1 MTGCTEKAFE
11 VLLDNKQ
18 YLWELTVHISLGK
31 QRLIVHA
38 ADKDWVSLEGQFW
51 LQDFF
56 DSIEQEHTAA
66 LIFFFFD
73 LRDIPNHSGV
83 STLTHTEKISAKV
96 KNLLSSFV
104 CY

>member
-38 ADKDWVSLEGQFW
+38 ADKDWVSLEGQF
-51 LQDFF
+51 
-56 DSIEQEHTAA
+56 
-66 LIFFFFD
+66 
-73 LRDIPNHSGV
+73 
-83 STLTHTEKISAKV
+83 
-96 KNLLSSFV
+96 
-104 CY
+104 